1 MIATAL
7 TTALVDY
14 VPIAHIVN
22 QRIVKSMPVGKYHE
36 RHNVDAKDPGV
47 IAVKAGVA
55 K

>member
-36 RHNVDAKDPGV
+36 RHNVDGDPTYDADR
-47 IAVKAGVA
+47 ILRLH
-55 K
+55 